1 MKKNYL
7 NISKNYN
14 NYISQFLNKYQLY
27 TLIYNSINNNAMISN
42 PAKIQGLD
50 HDTVREMREKWTL
63 EMRSLNGR
71 N

>member
-1 MKKNYL
+1 
-7 NISKNYN
+7 
-14 NYISQFLNKYQLY
+14 
-27 TLIYNSINNNAMISN
+27 MISN